1 MSTDLEQRLRDH
13 YSILA
18 DELELPPSRV
28 DDLLARSAAP
38 TFDEPE
44 APVGTP
50 TPRRSASRWFVAAAA
65 VIVVV
70 GGLGALTNR
79 SGNDPLTNVELDGPP
94 TLLSSIESLD
104 ADDWV
109 IATHLPGGVG
119 YMYAL
124 DHSAFDSARSVFYGN
139 ERDSGTTER
148 LSITTD
154 SGEQVEGEP
163 IVIAGTNWQLD
174 DPISGGWTAMRR
186 LGTTT
191 VVVRDSG
198 PFDDEDR
205 SVLAGLAVVKPDR
218 MPSRPLGDES
228 AAIVVAGAGPG
239 AEFLV
244 QESGGY
250 WSTSIGGSGDCCSR
264 IDTAAE
270 GITVEGGSNVVAEG
284 ESTSRVTIG
293 GTVLDA
299 AELIQVEFSD
309 GTVAETKPTDLSGQ
323 FDRKFWVIATD
334 LPTGDHTPV
343 EVRSY
348 DATGQLLATVAA
360 S

>member
-13 YSILA
+13 YSMLA

-28 DDLLARSAAP
+28 DNVLARSAAP
-38 TFDEPE
+38 TVDEPE
-44 APVGTP
+44 VRVGTP
-50 TPRRSASRWFVAAAA
+50 TPRRPASMWLVAAATL
-65 VIVVV
+65 IVVV
-70 GGLGALTNR
+70 GGLGALASR
-79 SGNDPLTNVELDGPP
+79 SGNDPLANVELDGPP
-94 TLLSSIESLD
+94 TLLSSIESFE

-109 IATHLPGGVG
+109 VATRLPYGVV

-124 DHSAFDSARSVFYGN
+124 DHFPNDSARSVFYGN
-139 ERDSGTTER
+139 ERERGTTER
-148 LSITTD
+148 LRITAN

-174 DPISGGWTAMRR
+174 DPVSGGWTAMRR

-191 VVVRDSG
+191 VVVGDSG

-228 AAIVVAGAGPG
+228 AAIAVASAGPG

-293 GTVLDA
+293 GTVVDA
-299 AELIQVEFSD
+299 AELVQVEFD
-309 GTVAETKPTDLSGQ
+309 NGTVAETTPTDLSGQ

-334 LPTGDHTPV
+334 LPTGDHTPA